1 MRFATGLAM
10 LAGILAG
17 VLIERHVGEA
27 RGALAAM
34 LTTYQVQQCTKG
46 PRQ

>member
-1 MRFATGLAM
+1 M
-10 LAGILAG
+10 LAGLLAG
-17 VLIERHVGEA
+17 VLLERHVGEA
-27 RGALAAM
+27 PQALALM

>member
-1 MRFATGLAM
+1 MRLATGLAL

-17 VLIERHVGEA
+17 VLLERHIGEA
-27 RGALAAM
+27 PAALART

-46 PRQ
+46 PRL

>member
-1 MRFATGLAM
+1 MRLATGLAL

-17 VLIERHVGEA
+17 VLLERHIGEA
-27 RGALAAM
+27 PAALALM